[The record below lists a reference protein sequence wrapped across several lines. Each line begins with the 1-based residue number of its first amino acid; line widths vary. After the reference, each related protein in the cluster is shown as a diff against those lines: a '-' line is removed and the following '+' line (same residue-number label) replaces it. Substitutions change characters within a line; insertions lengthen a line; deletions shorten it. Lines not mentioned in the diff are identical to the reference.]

1 MTISLVDT
9 ALLIAASQG
18 FFLAIFIFYR
28 SRHLFANRFLGL
40 VIFLYSFVLF
50 DLFLNDVGFY
60 LMMPYIRLLTVG
72 VIFALPPLLFL
83 YARYLTH
90 SFSKLR
96 KSDLLHFIPL
106 VSVTLCFS
114 ILFFTK
120 YSDHHLLM
128 LKMQRGDEMLFFK
141 ILNWAVLIQTF
152 PYLTMT
158 LWILHRFEQDIKSVF
173 SDVDKIQL
181 HWLRNITL
189 VLLTGAIFF
198 LIENVI
204 YLLGPG
210 ISYNFN
216 LSSGVIAASVYIMGY
231 SALFKSSIFLK
242 TEVSIPIGKIEALN
256 APSLARVPLNADS
269 KKYAKSGMS
278 QETAH
283 RHLENL
289 KSLMQTRK
297 PYLISDLTLPQLAN
311 MLHISAHNLSE
322 ILNTY
327 VQKNFF
333 DFINHYRVEEV
344 KNKLSDPKTQHLNI
358 LAIAF
363 DAGFNSK
370 TSFNTIFKKYTGQ
383 TPSQYRNN
391 SQR

>member
-96 KSDLLHFIPL
+96 KGDLLHFIPL

-128 LKMQRGDEMLFFK
+128 LKMQRGDELLFFT

-152 PYLTMT
+152 PYLILT

-189 VLLTGAIFF
+189 VLLT
-198 LIENVI
+198 
-204 YLLGPG
+204 
-210 ISYNFN
+210 
-216 LSSGVIAASVYIMGY
+216 
-231 SALFKSSIFLK
+231 
-242 TEVSIPIGKIEALN
+242 
-256 APSLARVPLNADS
+256 
-269 KKYAKSGMS
+269 
-278 QETAH
+278 
-283 RHLENL
+283 
-289 KSLMQTRK
+289 
-297 PYLISDLTLPQLAN
+297 
-311 MLHISAHNLSE
+311 
-322 ILNTY
+322 
-327 VQKNFF
+327 
-333 DFINHYRVEEV
+333 
-344 KNKLSDPKTQHLNI
+344 
-358 LAIAF
+358 
-363 DAGFNSK
+363 
-370 TSFNTIFKKYTGQ
+370 
-383 TPSQYRNN
+383 
-391 SQR
+391 